1 MMNANDTPDGR
12 LQLASQKNDVV
23 GIRRE
28 LANGALL
35 PLLSPLPTNSLCRA
49 NARCWGGAGADVNYI
64 DPVFTW
70 TALHIASLDG
80 KADAVEVSAALPPH
94 PPPPCLRPSAAG

>member
-12 LQLASQKNDVV
+12 LQLASQKNDVA

-35 PLLSPLPTNSLCRA
+35 PLLVAHPISKPLRSLTR
-49 NARCWGGAGADVNYI
+49 I
-64 DPVFTW
+64 K
-70 TALHIASLDG
+70 I
-80 KADAVEVSAALPPH
+80 
-94 PPPPCLRPSAAG
+94 LRR

>member
-12 LQLASQKNDVV
+12 LQLASQKNDVA

-35 PLLSPLPTNSLCRA
+35 PLLSPLPTPTPCE
-49 NARCWGGAGADVNYI
+49 G
-64 DPVFTW
+64 FT
-70 TALHIASLDG
+70 
-80 KADAVEVSAALPPH
+80 
-94 PPPPCLRPSAAG
+94 RAAGVAQGRT

>member
-28 LANGALL
+28 LANGALHA
-35 PLLSPLPTNSLCRA
+35 PHPTVRPSAGLTC
-49 NARCWGGAGADVNYI
+49 CWGGAGADVNYI

-80 KADAVEVSAALPPH
+80 KADAVEVGTALTPPT
-94 PPPPCLRPSAAG
+94 PPPPACSRVQAHP